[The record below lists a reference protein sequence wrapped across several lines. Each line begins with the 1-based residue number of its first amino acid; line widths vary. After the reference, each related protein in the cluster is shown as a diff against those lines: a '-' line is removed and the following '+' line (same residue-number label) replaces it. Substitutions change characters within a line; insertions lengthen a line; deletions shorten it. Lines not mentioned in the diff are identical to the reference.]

1 MSARIRIV
9 IADPYKLV
17 VDGQQLLLE
26 TQPDMQVVAATTD
39 SEQLFQ
45 AVKHN
50 APDVALVGLELNG
63 RSWLASLERIRAEQ
77 LPVRVLALS
86 YSADSAA
93 MRAAIEAG
101 ADGYALKTEPAQHVL
116 FAVRQVYRGQLIF
129 PAGAKHWLLRP
140 RGSPD
145 SNAVTE
151 RELAVLALVAD
162 GLSNAGIGRRLHV
175 SENTVKFHLRNL
187 YQKLGTRNRMEAAR
201 WYLREHA
208 VRL

>member
-17 VDGQQLLLE
+17 VDGLHLLLE

-50 APDVALVGLELNG
+50 APDVALVGLELNS

-86 YSADSAA
+86 YSADSAG

-101 ADGYALKTEPAQHVL
+101 ADGYALKTEPAQHFLV
-116 FAVRQVYRGQLIF
+116 AVRQVHRGQLIF
-129 PAGAKHWLLRP
+129 PAGAKHWLLRR

-145 SNAVTE
+145 SNAVTD

-162 GLSNAGIGRRLHV
+162 GLSNAGVGRRLHV

-187 YQKLGTRNRMEAAR
+187 YQKLGMRNRMEAAR
-201 WYLREHA
+201 WYLREYA